1 MNIILA
7 IMMMGCST
15 DKVDSQ
21 DNQESEGSPLSEC
34 GQLVME
40 EGEPTAFDECF
51 EADGDVAYSCETCGY
66 YPDVSMSQGAFDCI
80 TCFEGYEIDVVFD
93 DCTGYCV
100 PTGTAT
106 EPIYTSQCDPV
117 SDCVRE
123 Q

>member
-1 MNIILA
+1 MNIIIT
-7 IMMMGCST
+7 IMLMACSA

-21 DNQESEGSPLSEC
+21 DNQEVEESSLSEC

-51 EADGDVAYSCETCGY
+51 EGEGATAFSCETCGY
-66 YPDVSMSQGAFDCI
+66 YMDVSMSQGAFDCI
-80 TCFEGYEIDVVFD
+80 TCHEGYEIDVVFG

-100 PTGTAT
+100 PVGTAV
-106 EPIYTSQCDPV
+106 EPVYTSQCDQV
-117 SDCVRE
+117 TDCVRE